1 MVIRYSIL
9 TYIQGCAYVI
19 ASDLGSGAACSYDY
33 CSMLRIFF
41 GSTELMA
48 TTDCNETPVPLL
60 PETIS
65 GTITIGCASWTTQPS
80 VSNCPTAASVIPAP
94 GGGGPPS
101 QTSPLASGATVVVG
115 TIAGGATET
124 ETFEPTIYT
133 QFASITATITTTIVN
148 AQSSTVTVVVGPSGV
163 AWTPYDPPSGVP
175 NLQPPSVLPG
185 ASSSPQSSNVPLPPG
200 GTVITGTVGS
210 STLTE
215 TFTPTTLSA
224 FSTLASTITTTTTN
238 AQGSPVTVVVGPS
251 GVAWAPFNLPS
262 GAPVI
267 PPPSGLPSQPSPP
280 ASNVPLPS
288 GATVVTATIGS
299 STITETF
306 VPTIVPAFVSLVST
320 LTTSTLNAQS
330 SPVIFLIGPGGVE
343 WTPFNFPSGSP
354 GIPPP
359 TVLPVAPNAPSLTP
373 SSSTTAT
380 LTPGGSPASY
390 ASVTDAFANTAQ
402 SQTTIVAG
410 GMTIPYAI
418 ATFPN
423 LASITAV
430 TTVTTAIT
438 ETNKD
443 GSHFTIPA
451 AIIIVG
457 PGGRW

>member
-1 MVIRYSIL
+1 
-9 TYIQGCAYVI
+9 
-19 ASDLGSGAACSYDY
+19 
-33 CSMLRIFF
+33 
-41 GSTELMA
+41 MA

-65 GTITIGCASWTTQPS
+65 GTTTIGCASWTTQPS
-80 VSNCPTAASVIPAP
+80 VGNCPTAAPVIPAP
-94 GGGGPPS
+94 GGGGAPS
-101 QTSPLASGATVVVG
+101 QTSSLASGATVVVG

-124 ETFEPTIYT
+124 ETFEPTTYT
-133 QFASITATITTTIVN
+133 QFASVTATITTTIVN
-148 AQSSTVTVVVGPSGV
+148 AQSSTITVVVGPSGV

-185 ASSSPQSSNVPLPPG
+185 ASSNPPSSNVPLPPG

-267 PPPSGLPSQPSPP
+267 PPPSGLPSQPSSP

-330 SPVIFLIGPGGVE
+330 SPVTFLIGPGGVE

-380 LTPGGSPASY
+380 LTPGASPASY

-402 SQTTIVAG
+402 SQTTIIAG
-410 GMTIPYAI
+410 GITIPYAI

-430 TTVTTAIT
+430 TTVTTAVT